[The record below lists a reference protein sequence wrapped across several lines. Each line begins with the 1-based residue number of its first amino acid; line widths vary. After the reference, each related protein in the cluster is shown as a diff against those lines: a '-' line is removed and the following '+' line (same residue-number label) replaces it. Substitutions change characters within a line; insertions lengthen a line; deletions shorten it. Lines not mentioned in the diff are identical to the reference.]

1 MAEFVPSF
9 DVSWDT
15 SPTQQATAPAPPQ
28 PTQKQKLDAFGIDE
42 AFADFK
48 PSFSTEVQQP
58 QLIKPPPVEKIEDIS
73 NTIAAKIFSDF
84 CQTKFGFTPSFEQN

>member
-1 MAEFVPSF
+1 MADFVPSF
-9 DVSWDT
+9 EVSWD
-15 SPTQQATAPAPPQ
+15 SNPVQHAPPPPQ
-28 PTQKQKLDAFGIDE
+28 PIQKQKLDAFGIDE

-58 QLIKPPPVEKIEDIS
+58 ELIKPPPVEKIDDIS

-84 CQTKFGFTPSFEQN
+84 CQEKFGFTPVFEQK